1 MQQGGGERGS
11 SQPQPQYGVPHQQEQ
26 GDVPSSTSTAL
37 ATHMQQQQVV
47 EEASPISSRPPAT
60 AAATSGGVMNLD
72 EFMRL
77 SGSGGAEED
86 IAGEDIADRTG
97 GIASGNRW
105 PRQETLALLQIR
117 SEMDAAFR
125 DATLKGPLWEDV
137 SRKLAELG
145 YKRSAKKCKE
155 KFENVHKYYKRTKEG
170 RAGRQ
175 DGKSYRF
182 FSQLEALHST
192 GGASPSIVNVSGAA
206 PQPIGTTTT
215 SSLDVA
221 PVSVGVPMP
230 ISSSFRIPPPS
241 SQVPQPASNIGSMF
255 PPDFGA
261 TVVPAVA
268 AAPAAGAPVGISFSS
283 NGSSSSPSSEDDD
296 DDDDDDDEDILGGQP
311 SGMAAGT
318 SRKRKRASLS
328 SSRGETHRMME
339 FFEGLMKQVMQKQEA
354 MQQRFLEAIEK
365 REQDRMIR
373 DEAWKRQEMV
383 RLSHEHEIMAQE
395 RAISASRDA
404 AIVSFLQ
411 KITGQTIHLPTPVS
425 IAPPVSQPP
434 PPQPQPV
441 QLAPLVTVSRQ
452 QQQPPP
458 PPPQPQPQPMPQS
471 QVTPQQNKQQPEP
484 LPQQQQHQQQQHHQ
498 VHHQHQP
505 PISSDIVMAVPEQQV
520 APQEFGSGGGGSGSE
535 PASSRWPKAEVLAL
549 IKLRSGLETR
559 YQEAGPKGPL
569 WEEISTGMQKLGYR
583 RSSKRC
589 KEKWENI
596 NKYFK
601 KVKESNKKRP
611 EDAKTCPYFHEL
623 DALYRK
629 KIIGSS
635 SGGGVGGSTS
645 GSGFDSQT
653 RPQEQQQQ
661 EGLKLDPAPPPMQQA
676 VPPQTQP
683 TESQN
688 KNGASVDVQA
698 SSTGLPGSLFG
709 EGNGAKKPED
719 IVKEL
724 MKQQGTQHQR
734 QHQNHQQQQLVVDDY
749 DKMEEGDSENVNED
763 EYDEEDVGDEDD
775 EDDEA
780 LQEEGKVAYKIE
792 FQRQNTSNATNGGG
806 NGAPSFLAM
815 VQ

>member
-11 SQPQPQYGVPHQQEQ
+11 PQSQYGVPHQQQ
-26 GDVPSSTSTAL
+26 GDTPITAPTAAAL

-60 AAATSGGVMNLD
+60 ASGVMNLD

-86 IAGEDIADRTG
+86 SGAGEDADRTG

-117 SEMDAAFR
+117 SEMDATFR

-137 SRKLAELG
+137 SRKLAEMG
-145 YKRSAKKCKE
+145 FKRNAKKCKE

-182 FSQLEALHST
+182 FSQLEALHNTTGS
-192 GGASPSIVNVSGAA
+192 GGASASLINLSGGAA
-206 PQPIGTTTT
+206 PQQIATPST

-221 PVSVGVPMP
+221 PVSVGIPMP
-230 ISSSFRIPPPS
+230 MSSSVRIPPPS
-241 SQVPQPASNIGSMF
+241 SQALQPASNIGSMF
-255 PPDFGA
+255 PPDLGA
-261 TVVPAVA
+261 TAATA
-268 AAPAAGAPVGISFSS
+268 AAPPAAGAGLVGISFSS

-296 DDDDDDDEDILGGQP
+296 DEDEELLGGQP
-311 SGMAAGT
+311 SATAAGT
-318 SRKRKRASLS
+318 SRKRKRAALS
-328 SSRGETHRMME
+328 SKGETHRMME

-373 DEAWKRQEMV
+373 DEAWKRQEMA
-383 RLSHEHEIMAQE
+383 RLNREHEIMAQE

-404 AIVSFLQ
+404 AIVAFLQ

-425 IAPPVSQPP
+425 MAPPFS
-434 PPQPQPV
+434 
-441 QLAPLVTVSRQ
+441 L
-452 QQQPPP
+452 PP
-458 PPPQPQPQPMPQS
+458 PPPQLPEPVQVTPLATVSTQPPPTQPQTIPRP
-471 QVTPQQNKQQPEP
+471 QVTPQQPQP
-484 LPQQQQHQQQQHHQ
+484 LPQQQQHQQGHR
-498 VHHQHQP
+498 QHQL
-505 PISSDIVMAVPEQQV
+505 PISSDIVMAVPEQQR
-520 APQEFGSGGGGSGSE
+520 APQEIGSGGGSGSE
-535 PASSRWPKAEVLAL
+535 PASSRWPKPEVLAL

-569 WEEISTGMQKLGYR
+569 WEEISAGMQRMGYK
-583 RSSKRC
+583 RSAKRC

-601 KVKESNKKRP
+601 KVKESHKNRP

-629 KIIGSS
+629 KIL
-635 SGGGVGGSTS
+635 GGGGGGGSTS
-645 GSGFDSQT
+645 TSGFDTQS
-653 RPQEQQQQ
+653 RPQEQLQQQQQQQ
-661 EGLKLDPAPPPMQQA
+661 ESLKLDPMPLPMQQ
-676 VPPQTQP
+676 PRQQTQA

-688 KNGASVDVQA
+688 KNGAGGVIQA
-698 SSTGLPGSLFG
+698 SNIGLSGGLLG
-709 EGNGAKKPED
+709 EGNGGASKPED

-724 MKQQGTQHQR
+724 KKQQGTQI
-734 QHQNHQQQQLVVDDY
+734 QQQQQNQHHFAQSKESL
-749 DKMEEGDSENVNED
+749 EFSECLIP
-763 EYDEEDVGDEDD
+763 G
-775 EDDEA
+775 
-780 LQEEGKVAYKIE
+780 
-792 FQRQNTSNATNGGG
+792 FHNATFHPEDSSSDFNDGG
-806 NGAPSFLAM
+806 NE
-815 VQ
+815 

>member
-11 SQPQPQYGVPHQQEQ
+11 SQPPYAASQPQ
-26 GDVPSSTSTAL
+26 GDMALPAPSTSAAL
-37 ATHMQQQQVV
+37 ATHMQQHQVV

-60 AAATSGGVMNLD
+60 AATTSGGGGGAVNLD

-77 SGSGGAEED
+77 SSGGGAEED
-86 IAGEDIADRTG
+86 IGGEDADRTG

-137 SRKLAELG
+137 SRKLAEMG
-145 YKRSAKKCKE
+145 YRRSAKKCKE

-175 DGKSYRF
+175 DGRSYRF
-182 FSQLEALHST
+182 FSQLEALQNT
-192 GGASPSIVNVSGAA
+192 GGGGVSASIGNIVSGVA
-206 PQPIGTTTT
+206 PQLIGPATA

-221 PVSVGVPMP
+221 PVSVGIPMP
-230 ISSSFRIPPPS
+230 TRTPPS

-255 PPDFGA
+255 PPDLGA
-261 TVVPAVA
+261 AVA
-268 AAPAAGAPVGISFSS
+268 PTAAAGSRPVGISFSS
-283 NGSSSSPSSEDDD
+283 NESSSFQSSEDDD
-296 DDDDDDDEDILGGQP
+296 DDEDVGILGGQT
-311 SGMAAGT
+311 SAMGAGT

-328 SSRGETHRMME
+328 SSKAEIHRMMG

-354 MQQRFLEAIEK
+354 MQRRFLEAIEK

-373 DEAWKRQEMV
+373 DEAWKRQEMA
-383 RLSHEHEIMAQE
+383 RLSREHEIMAQE
-395 RAISASRDA
+395 RSISASRDA
-404 AIVSFLQ
+404 AIVAFLQ

-434 PPQPQPV
+434 PPPQPRQV
-441 QLAPLVTVSRQ
+441 QIAPLVTVSTQ
-452 QQQPPP
+452 
-458 PPPQPQPQPMPQS
+458 PPPQPQPQPMPPQS
-471 QVTPQQNKQQPEP
+471 QVTPQQNKQQPQP
-484 LPQQQQHQQQQHHQ
+484 LPQQQAHH
-498 VHHQHQP
+498 HHQP
-505 PISSDIVMAVPEQQV
+505 PSLSSNIVMAVPEQQIS
-520 APQEFGSGGGGSGSE
+520 PQEFGSGGSE
-535 PASSRWPKAEVLAL
+535 AASSRWPKPEVLAL

-569 WEEISTGMQKLGYR
+569 WEEISAGMLRLGYK

-629 KIIGSS
+629 KILGNSS
-635 SGGGVGGSTS
+635 T
-645 GSGFDSQT
+645 GFDSQN
-653 RPQEQQQQ
+653 RPQES
-661 EGLKLDPAPPPMQQA
+661 LILDPMPPPMQQA
-676 VPPQTQP
+676 VPQQTIQA
-683 TESQN
+683 TELQN
-688 KNGASVDVQA
+688 KNGASADAQA
-698 SSTGLPGSLFG
+698 SNTVLAG
-709 EGNGAKKPED
+709 EGNGGAEKKPED
-719 IVKEL
+719 TVKEL
-724 MKQQGTQHQR
+724 MKQQGTQQ
-734 QHQNHQQQQLVVDDY
+734 QQQQLMVDDY

-763 EYDEEDVGDEDD
+763 EYDEEDDGDEDD
-775 EDDEA
+775 EEDEA
-780 LQEEGKVAYKIE
+780 LQEERKMAYKIE

-806 NGAPSFLAM
+806 SGAPPSFLAM

>member
-11 SQPQPQYGVPHQQEQ
+11 TQSQYAVSQQLQQQ
-26 GDVPSSTSTAL
+26 GDMPLPPSTSAAL
-37 ATHMQQQQVV
+37 ATHMQLQQQQQVV

-60 AAATSGGVMNLD
+60 AATTSGGGLMNLD

-77 SGSGGAEED
+77 SGGGGAEED
-86 IAGEDIADRTG
+86 IAGEDADRTG

-137 SRKLAELG
+137 SRKLAEMG

-155 KFENVHKYYKRTKEG
+155 KFENVHKYYKRTKDG

-182 FSQLEALHST
+182 FSQLEALQNT
-192 GGASPSIVNVSGAA
+192 GGGVSASISNVSGVA
-206 PQPIGTTTT
+206 PQLIGTATT

-221 PVSVGVPMP
+221 PVSVGIPMP
-230 ISSSFRIPPPS
+230 IRTPPPS

-255 PPDFGA
+255 PPDLGA
-261 TVVPAVA
+261 TV
-268 AAPAAGAPVGISFSS
+268 APTAAAGAPVGISFSS
-283 NGSSSSPSSEDDD
+283 NESSSSQSSEDDD
-296 DDDDDDDEDILGGQP
+296 DDEDGGILGGQT
-311 SGMAAGT
+311 SAMGAGT

-328 SSRGETHRMME
+328 SSKGETHRMME

-373 DEAWKRQEMV
+373 DEAWKRQEMA
-383 RLSHEHEIMAQE
+383 RSSREHEIMAQE
-395 RAISASRDA
+395 RSISASRDA
-404 AIVSFLQ
+404 AIVAFLQ
-411 KITGQTIHLPTPVS
+411 KITGQTIHVPTPVS

-434 PPQPQPV
+434 PPTQPQQV
-441 QLAPLVTVSRQ
+441 QIAQLVTVST
-452 QQQPPP
+452 QPPL
-458 PPPQPQPQPMPQS
+458 QPQPMPLS
-471 QVTPQQNKQQPEP
+471 QVTPQQNKQ
-484 LPQQQQHQQQQHHQ
+484 LPQQQHHQQQQHQQ
-498 VHHQHQP
+498 VHHPHQP
-505 PISSDIVMAVPEQQV
+505 PSISSDIVMAVPEQQI
-520 APQEFGSGGGGSGSE
+520 APLELGSGGSE
-535 PASSRWPKAEVLAL
+535 PASSRWPKPEVLAL

-569 WEEISTGMQKLGYR
+569 WEEISAGMLRLGYK

-629 KIIGSS
+629 KILGSS
-635 SGGGVGGSTS
+635 SGGAGNTST
-645 GSGFDSQT
+645 SGFDSQN
-653 RPQEQQQQ
+653 RPQKQQHQPQ
-661 EGLKLDPAPPPMQQA
+661 ESLELDPMPPPMQQA
-676 VPPQTQP
+676 VPQQTQA

-698 SSTGLPGSLFG
+698 SNTGLAGSPLG
-709 EGNGAKKPED
+709 EGNEGAEKKPED

-724 MKQQGTQHQR
+724 IKQQGTQQ
-734 QHQNHQQQQLVVDDY
+734 QQQQQQLMVDDY

-763 EYDEEDVGDEDD
+763 EYDEEDDGDED
-775 EDDEA
+775 EEEDEA
-780 LQEEGKVAYKIE
+780 LQEERKMAYKIE

-806 NGAPSFLAM
+806 SEAPSFLAM